1 MNFPSKKV
9 MPRFSLVSALFTL
22 ACIAVV
28 CKAFYVMAFERDE
41 WNEMRKAYTYR
52 EHTINPLR
60 GDILAC
66 DGRILA
72 TMMPKYDVTI
82 DFCTYERNPKT
93 IQKDQH
99 RRDTTYLNHQ
109 NEIVAGVH
117 SLFPD
122 IDTARYHKYLDSCF
136 YARGRGCPAFP
147 QQVSKMSYPKGQKR
161 NKLLSYME
169 LCELRKLPLFNLR
182 SSVGA
187 TEVKVRNT
195 PHGRLAGLTIGLFRD
210 SARYGIE
217 KAYDSILAGK
227 PGRYHNEKVRNKIVP
242 VMDQPVENGLD
253 VMTTLDINMQDICH
267 QTLVDEMMRL
277 NADSGNCIL
286 MDVKNG
292 DVKAI
297 VSLRRRKGGQGFEE
311 GVNYSLSGMQMP
323 GSVFKTCSFMV
334 AMDDGYFKYSD
345 GVQIPGSI
353 VTYSPGN
360 NVKDDHGS
368 PGAARWC
375 NVRQILLES
384 LNTATSLMIWNHY
397 KDNPQAFIDGVERV
411 GMSADLQLPL
421 RAYHKPYV
429 ASPKDKWR
437 HWANIWDLPRLSIGY
452 TTQIPPI
459 NIVNF
464 YAGIANNGKLFYP
477 RFIKGYMK
485 NGQMIQEIPPKVLRK
500 QMAKPEVVASMQ
512 DALRAVVQTGTAHGA
527 ASKYVSFS
535 GKTGTANM
543 RQGTVRYN
551 NLTFVG
557 YFPSEQPR
565 YALIVNMQKP
575 APAYGNM
582 CAHAFRIIA
591 ERIMAREQGQ
601 RNTLQMPEGSSQV
614 PYLQAGN
621 IMATSRS
628 LESLGIP
635 FICEVPRPAHNR
647 PVWGRV
653 QLEASQPHLRST
665 ELTDSLV
672 PDVTGY
678 GLRDAVFRLESMGL
692 RVQVKGQGTVVLQ
705 SLAAG
710 QRIKPGT
717 RITLTLSNEH
727 RKKNPS
733 IVPAPTSTPNPAPP
747 SGTSPAKAAN
757 PAPAGTGTGQDS
769 MQKA

>member
-1 MNFPSKKV
+1 
-9 MPRFSLVSALFTL
+9 MPRFSLISSLFTL

-28 CKAFYVMAFERDE
+28 FKALYVMTVERDE
-41 WNEMRKAYTYR
+41 WNEKRKDHTYR

-72 TMMPKYDVTI
+72 TMMPLYDVTI

-109 NEIVAGVH
+109 NEILAGVH

-122 IDTARYHKYLDSCF
+122 IDTVKFHKYLDSCF

-147 QQVSKMSYPKGQKR
+147 QQVSKISYPRGQKR

-169 LCELRKLPLFNLR
+169 LCELRKLPLFNLK
-182 SSVGA
+182 SSVAA

-227 PGRYHNEKVRNKIVP
+227 PGKYHNEKVRNKIVP

-267 QTLVDEMMRL
+267 QTLVDEMIRL

-297 VSLRRRKGGQGFEE
+297 VSLRRRKNGQGYEE
-311 GVNYSLSGMQMP
+311 GVNYSLCGMQMP
-323 GSVFKTCSFMV
+323 GSVFKPCSFMV
-334 AMDDGYFKYSD
+334 AMDDGRVKYSD
-345 GVQIPGSI
+345 GLTIQSI
-353 VTYSPGN
+353 EHYFSPGN
-360 NVKDDHGS
+360 RIKDSHGGK
-368 PGAARWC
+368 GAKWYS
-375 NVRQILLES
+375 VRQIIEES
-384 LNTATSLMIWNHY
+384 LNTGTSIMIWNHY

-411 GMSADLQLPL
+411 GMSADLKLPL

-452 TTQIPPI
+452 TSQIPPI

-485 NGQMIQEIPPKVLRK
+485 NGQMVQEIPPQVLRK
-500 QMAKPEVVASMQ
+500 QMAKPEVIANLQ

-527 ASKYVSFS
+527 ASKYVPFS

-543 RQGTVRYN
+543 RQGDTRYN

-557 YFPSEQPR
+557 YFPSDQPR

-582 CAHAFRIIA
+582 CAPAFRFIA
-591 ERIMAREQGQ
+591 ERIMAREHGQ
-601 RNTLQMPEGSSQV
+601 RNSLQTPEGSSQV

-628 LESLGIP
+628 LQSLGIP
-635 FICEVPRPAHNR
+635 FICEVPKPANNA
-647 PVWGRV
+647 PVWGRA
-653 QLEASQPHLRST
+653 QMEATQPHLMST
-665 ELTDSLV
+665 ETTEGLV

-710 QRIKPGT
+710 TTIKKGA
-717 RITLTLSNEH
+717 RITLTLSNE
-727 RKKNPS
+727 RGKKNA
-733 IVPAPTSTPNPAPP
+733 IKAPAPTP
-747 SGTSPAKAAN
+747 AN
-757 PAPAGTGTGQDS
+757 PPAIITANQE
-769 MQKA
+769 

>member
-1 MNFPSKKV
+1 MNFPSKKI
-9 MPRFSLVSALFTL
+9 MPRFSFISVIFVL
-22 ACIAVV
+22 ACVAITI
-28 CKAFYVMAFERDE
+28 KACYVMTIEREE
-41 WNEMRKAYTYR
+41 WNEKRKAHTYR
-52 EHTINPLR
+52 EHSISPLR

-72 TMMPKYDVTI
+72 TMMPLYDVTI

-109 NEIVAGVH
+109 NEILAGVH

-122 IDTARYHKYLDSCF
+122 IDTVKYHKYLDSCF

-147 QQVSKMSYPKGQKR
+147 QQVSKISYPRGQKR

-169 LCELRKLPLFNLR
+169 LCELRKLPLFNLK
-182 SSVGA
+182 SSVAA

-227 PGRYHNEKVRNKIVP
+227 PGKYHNEKVRNKIVP

-267 QTLVDEMMRL
+267 QTLVDEMIRL

-297 VSLRRRKGGQGFEE
+297 VSLRRRKNGQGYEE
-311 GVNYSLSGMQMP
+311 GVNYSLCGMQMP
-323 GSVFKTCSFMV
+323 GSVFKPCSFMV
-334 AMDDGYFKYSD
+334 AMDDGRVKYSD
-345 GVQIPGSI
+345 GLTIQSI
-353 VTYSPGN
+353 EHYFSPGN
-360 NVKDDHGS
+360 RIKDSHGGK
-368 PGAARWC
+368 GAKWYS
-375 NVRQILLES
+375 VRQIIEES
-384 LNTATSLMIWNHY
+384 LNTGTSIMIWNHY

-411 GMSADLQLPL
+411 GMSADLKLPL

-452 TTQIPPI
+452 TSQIPPI

-485 NGQMIQEIPPKVLRK
+485 NGQMVQEIPPQVLRK
-500 QMAKPEVVASMQ
+500 QMAKPEVIANLQ

-527 ASKYVSFS
+527 ASKYVPFS

-543 RQGTVRYN
+543 RQGDTRYN

-557 YFPSEQPR
+557 YFPSDQPR

-575 APAYGNM
+575 SPAYGNM
-582 CAHAFRIIA
+582 CAHAFRFIA
-591 ERIMAREQGQ
+591 ERIMAREHGQ
-601 RNTLQMPEGSSQV
+601 RNSLQIPEGSSQV

-628 LESLGIP
+628 LQSLGIP
-635 FICEVPRPAHNR
+635 FICEVPKPANNA
-647 PVWGRV
+647 PVWGRA
-653 QLEASQPHLRST
+653 QMEATQPHLMST
-665 ELTDSLV
+665 ETTEGLV

-710 QRIKPGT
+710 TTIKKGA
-717 RITLTLSNEH
+717 RITLTLSNE
-727 RKKNPS
+727 RGKKNA
-733 IVPAPTSTPNPAPP
+733 IKAPAPTP
-747 SGTSPAKAAN
+747 AN
-757 PAPAGTGTGQDS
+757 PPAIITANQE
-769 MQKA
+769 

>member
-1 MNFPSKKV
+1 MNFPSKKI
-9 MPRFSLVSALFTL
+9 MPRFSLISVMFVL
-22 ACIAVV
+22 ACFAIVV
-28 CKAFYVMAFERDE
+28 KACHVMTIEREE
-41 WNEMRKAYTYR
+41 WNEKRKAHTYR
-52 EHTINPLR
+52 EHSINPLR

-72 TMMPKYDVTI
+72 TMMPLYDVTI

-122 IDTARYHKYLDSCF
+122 IDTVKYHKYLDSCF

-147 QQVSKMSYPKGQKR
+147 QQVSKMSYPRGQKR

-187 TEVKVRNT
+187 NEVKVRNT

-227 PGRYHNEKVRNKIVP
+227 PGKYHNEKVRDKIVP

-253 VMTTLDINMQDICH
+253 VMTTIDIDMQDICH
-267 QTLVDEMMRL
+267 QTLVDEMIRL

-286 MDVKNG
+286 MDVTNG

-297 VSLRRRKGGQGFEE
+297 VSLRRRKNGQGYEE
-311 GVNYSLSGMQMP
+311 GVNYSICGMQMP
-323 GSVFKTCSFMV
+323 GSVFKPCSFMV
-334 AMDDGYFKYSD
+334 AMDDGRVKYSD
-345 GVQIPGSI
+345 GLTIQSI
-353 VTYSPGN
+353 EHYFSPGN
-360 NVKDDHGS
+360 RIKDSHGGK
-368 PGAARWC
+368 GAKWYT
-375 NVRQILLES
+375 VRQIIEES
-384 LNTATSLMIWNHY
+384 LNTGTSIMIWNHY

-411 GMSADLQLPL
+411 GMSADLKLPL
-421 RAYHKPYV
+421 GAYHKPYV

-437 HWANIWDLPRLSIGY
+437 HWANVWDLPRLSIGY
-452 TTQIPPI
+452 TSQLPPI

-477 RFIKGYMK
+477 RFVKGYMK
-485 NGQMIQEIPPKVLRK
+485 NGQMVQEIPPKVLRK
-500 QMAKPEVVASMQ
+500 QMAKPEVIASLK

-543 RQGTVRYN
+543 RQGTVKYN

-557 YFPSEQPR
+557 YFPSDQPR

-582 CAHAFRIIA
+582 CAHAFRFIA

-601 RNTLQMPEGSSQV
+601 RNALQMPEGSSQM

-628 LESLGIP
+628 LQSLGIP
-635 FICEVPRPAHNR
+635 FICEVPKPANNS
-647 PVWGRV
+647 PVWGRA
-653 QLEASQPHLRST
+653 LMDAARPHLMST
-665 ELTDSLV
+665 ETAEGLV

-710 QRIKPGT
+710 TTIKQGA
-717 RITLTLSNEH
+717 RITLTLSNER
-727 RKKNPS
+727 RKKNAPK
-733 IVPAPTSTPNPAPP
+733 VPAPTSTPANPHAN
-747 SGTSPAKAAN
+747 SPAII
-757 PAPAGTGTGQDS
+757 TTHQE
-769 MQKA
+769 

>member
-1 MNFPSKKV
+1 MNFPSKKI
-9 MPRFSLVSALFTL
+9 MPRFSFISVIFVL
-22 ACIAVV
+22 ACVAITI
-28 CKAFYVMAFERDE
+28 KACYVMTIEREE
-41 WNEMRKAYTYR
+41 WNEKRKAHTYR
-52 EHTINPLR
+52 EHSISPLR

-72 TMMPKYDVTI
+72 TMMPLYDVTI

-109 NEIVAGVH
+109 NEILAGVH

-122 IDTARYHKYLDSCF
+122 IDTVKFHKYLDSCF

-147 QQVSKMSYPKGQKR
+147 QQVSKISYPRGQKR

-169 LCELRKLPLFNLR
+169 LCELRKLPLFNLK
-182 SSVGA
+182 SSVAA
-187 TEVKVRNT
+187 TEAKVRNT

-227 PGRYHNEKVRNKIVP
+227 PGKYHNEKVRNKIVP

-267 QTLVDEMMRL
+267 QTLVDEMIRL

-297 VSLRRRKGGQGFEE
+297 VSLRRRKNGQGYEE
-311 GVNYSLSGMQMP
+311 GVNYSRCGMQMP
-323 GSVFKTCSFMV
+323 GSVFKPCSFMV
-334 AMDDGYFKYSD
+334 AMDDGRVKYSD
-345 GVQIPGSI
+345 GLTIQSI
-353 VTYSPGN
+353 EHYFSPGN
-360 NVKDDHGS
+360 RIKDSHGGK
-368 PGAARWC
+368 GAKWYS
-375 NVRQILLES
+375 VRQIIEES
-384 LNTATSLMIWNHY
+384 LNTGTSIMIWNHY

-411 GMSADLQLPL
+411 GMSADLKLPL

-452 TTQIPPI
+452 TSQIPPI

-485 NGQMIQEIPPKVLRK
+485 NGQMVQEIPPQVLRK
-500 QMAKPEVVASMQ
+500 QMAKPEVIANLQ

-527 ASKYVSFS
+527 ASKYVPFS

-543 RQGTVRYN
+543 RQGDTRYN

-557 YFPSEQPR
+557 YFPSDKPR

-582 CAHAFRIIA
+582 CAHAFRFIA
-591 ERIMAREQGQ
+591 ERIMAREHGQ
-601 RNTLQMPEGSSQV
+601 RNSLQTPEGSSQV

-628 LESLGIP
+628 LQSLGIP
-635 FICEVPRPAHNR
+635 FICEVPKPANNA
-647 PVWGRV
+647 PVWGRA
-653 QLEASQPHLRST
+653 QMEATQPHLMST
-665 ELTDSLV
+665 ETTEGLV

-710 QRIKPGT
+710 TTIKKGA
-717 RITLTLSNEH
+717 RITLTLSNE
-727 RKKNPS
+727 RGKKNA
-733 IVPAPTSTPNPAPP
+733 IKAPAPTP
-747 SGTSPAKAAN
+747 AN
-757 PAPAGTGTGQDS
+757 PPTIITANQE
-769 MQKA
+769 

>member
-1 MNFPSKKV
+1 MNFPSKKI
-9 MPRFSLVSALFTL
+9 MPRFSFISVIFVL
-22 ACIAVV
+22 ACVAITI
-28 CKAFYVMAFERDE
+28 KACYVMTIEREE
-41 WNEMRKAYTYR
+41 WNEKRKAHTYR
-52 EHTINPLR
+52 EHSISPLR

-72 TMMPKYDVTI
+72 TMMPLYDVTI

-109 NEIVAGVH
+109 NEILAGVH

-122 IDTARYHKYLDSCF
+122 IDTVKFHKYLDSCF

-147 QQVSKMSYPKGQKR
+147 QQVSKISYPRGQKR

-169 LCELRKLPLFNLR
+169 LCELRKLPLFNLK
-182 SSVGA
+182 SSVAA

-227 PGRYHNEKVRNKIVP
+227 PGKYHNEKVRNKIVP

-267 QTLVDEMMRL
+267 QTLVDEMIRL

-297 VSLRRRKGGQGFEE
+297 VSLRRRKNGQGYEE
-311 GVNYSLSGMQMP
+311 GVNYSLCGMQMP
-323 GSVFKTCSFMV
+323 GSVFKPCSFMV
-334 AMDDGYFKYSD
+334 AMDDGRVKYSD
-345 GVQIPGSI
+345 GLTIQSI
-353 VTYSPGN
+353 EHYFSPGN
-360 NVKDDHGS
+360 RIKDSHGGK
-368 PGAARWC
+368 GAKWYS
-375 NVRQILLES
+375 VRQIIEES
-384 LNTATSLMIWNHY
+384 LNTGTSIMIWNHY

-411 GMSADLQLPL
+411 GMSADLKLPL

-452 TTQIPPI
+452 TSQIPPI

-485 NGQMIQEIPPKVLRK
+485 NGQMVQEIPPQVLRK
-500 QMAKPEVVASMQ
+500 QMAKPEVIANLQ

-527 ASKYVSFS
+527 ASKYVPFS

-543 RQGTVRYN
+543 RQGDTRYN

-557 YFPSEQPR
+557 YFPSDQPR

-582 CAHAFRIIA
+582 CAHAFRFIA
-591 ERIMAREQGQ
+591 ERIMAREHGQ
-601 RNTLQMPEGSSQV
+601 RNSLQTPEGSSQV

-628 LESLGIP
+628 LQSLGIP
-635 FICEVPRPAHNR
+635 FICEVPKPANNA
-647 PVWGRV
+647 PVWGRA
-653 QLEASQPHLRST
+653 QMEATRPHLMST
-665 ELTDSLV
+665 ETTEGLV

-710 QRIKPGT
+710 TTIKKGA
-717 RITLTLSNEH
+717 RITLTLSNE
-727 RKKNPS
+727 RGKKNA
-733 IVPAPTSTPNPAPP
+733 IKAPAPTP
-747 SGTSPAKAAN
+747 AN
-757 PAPAGTGTGQDS
+757 PPAIIT
-769 MQKA
+769 AN

>member
-1 MNFPSKKV
+1 MNFPSKKI
-9 MPRFSLVSALFTL
+9 MPRFSFISVIFVL
-22 ACIAVV
+22 ACVAITI
-28 CKAFYVMAFERDE
+28 KACYVMTIEREE
-41 WNEMRKAYTYR
+41 WNEKRKAHTYR
-52 EHTINPLR
+52 EHSISPLR

-72 TMMPKYDVTI
+72 TMMPLYDVTI

-109 NEIVAGVH
+109 NEILAGVH

-122 IDTARYHKYLDSCF
+122 IDTVKYHKYLDSCF

-147 QQVSKMSYPKGQKR
+147 QQVSKISYPKGQKR

-169 LCELRKLPLFNLR
+169 LCELRKLPLFNLK
-182 SSVGA
+182 SSVAA

-227 PGRYHNEKVRNKIVP
+227 PGKYHNEKVRNKIVP

-267 QTLVDEMMRL
+267 QTLVDEMIRL

-297 VSLRRRKGGQGFEE
+297 VSLRRRKNGQGYEE
-311 GVNYSLSGMQMP
+311 GVNYSLCGMQMP
-323 GSVFKTCSFMV
+323 GSVFKPCSFMV
-334 AMDDGYFKYSD
+334 AMDDGRVKYSD
-345 GVQIPGSI
+345 GLTIQSI
-353 VTYSPGN
+353 EHYFSPGN
-360 NVKDDHGS
+360 RIKDSHGGK
-368 PGAARWC
+368 GAKWYS
-375 NVRQILLES
+375 VRQIIEES
-384 LNTATSLMIWNHY
+384 LNTGTSIMIWNHY

-411 GMSADLQLPL
+411 GMSADLKLPL

-452 TTQIPPI
+452 TSQIPPI

-485 NGQMIQEIPPKVLRK
+485 NGQMVQEIPPQVLRK
-500 QMAKPEVVASMQ
+500 QMAKPEVIANLQ

-527 ASKYVSFS
+527 ASKYVPFS

-543 RQGTVRYN
+543 RQGDIRYN

-557 YFPSEQPR
+557 YFPSDKPR

-582 CAHAFRIIA
+582 CAHAFRFIA
-591 ERIMAREQGQ
+591 ERIMAREHGQ
-601 RNTLQMPEGSSQV
+601 RNSLQTPEGSSQV

-628 LESLGIP
+628 LQSLGIP
-635 FICEVPRPAHNR
+635 FICEVPKPANNA
-647 PVWGRV
+647 PVWGRA
-653 QLEASQPHLRST
+653 QMEATQPHLMST
-665 ELTDSLV
+665 ETTEGLV

-710 QRIKPGT
+710 TTIKKGA
-717 RITLTLSNEH
+717 RITLTLSNE
-727 RKKNPS
+727 RGKKNA
-733 IVPAPTSTPNPAPP
+733 IKAPAPTP
-747 SGTSPAKAAN
+747 AN
-757 PAPAGTGTGQDS
+757 PPAIITANQE
-769 MQKA
+769 